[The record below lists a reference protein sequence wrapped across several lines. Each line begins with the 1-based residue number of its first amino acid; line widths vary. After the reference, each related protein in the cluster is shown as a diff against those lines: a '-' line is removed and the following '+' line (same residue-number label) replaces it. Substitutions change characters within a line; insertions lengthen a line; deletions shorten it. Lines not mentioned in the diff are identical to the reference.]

1 MRNALKPMLIA
12 MLLTLSGCASTQY
25 PETPY
30 RAKLIQEITQKSG
43 MVRTIA
49 NSSHKEKT
57 EEEITES
64 SKKSTLERKQKIAI
78 PLPEEYWNS
87 YEKNLKTFSSDM
99 NTTTQKALSEYKDK
113 YSSELSRATD
123 EELEILAKSSE
134 MESTPTFKKI
144 MKRDNYLTVYYFQSS
159 NKFQLQAV
167 KNHLARMSKLDKEY
181 NVCSFYEDCWK

>member
-1 MRNALKPMLIA
+1 MLIA

>member
-30 RAKLIQEITQKSG
+30 RAKLIQEITQKSA

-64 SKKSTLERKQKIAI
+64 SKKSTLERKQKIAT

-87 YEKNLKTFSSDM
+87 YEKNLKEFSSDM
-99 NTTTQKALSEYKDK
+99 NTTTQKALSEYKEK

-144 MKRDNYLTVYYFQSS
+144 MKRDNYLTIYYFQSS

-167 KNHLARMSKLDKEY
+167 KHHLTRMSKLDKEY